1 MAIQNKINLFKQLFR
16 GRRDVVPRYW
26 ESKNGKSGFNP
37 IRKKGEYVPLTNDL
51 LWHHFKGN
59 CILGVYPL
67 REDNTCHFIAADLD
81 NHTGN
86 FNPLRDIKEYYE
98 VCRINDVPCYILR
111 SKSGA
116 GFHAYIFFEKAVP
129 AWKARIVA
137 KALLQEAQIYCKDSS
152 FDRLFPSQ
160 DKLSGKGFGNL
171 IALPFQGRA
180 AKQGN
185 TLFLRPDTGFI
196 EPYEKSLQFK
206 IMAEV
211 KKVDE
216 SVLNGLMDQWS
227 LKKPMN
233 FYTFGQTTDYR
244 KPDLNL
250 MIRGCAFI
258 AHCRDDAISL
268 SYMEWRAMI
277 SNVVRCKDGK
287 RFVHQLSKPY
297 KGYNPAE
304 TDHQIERALDFPHPL
319 TCRYIQ
325 NEITSE
331 YCKSCKHYKKITGS
345 PAGFG
350 YP

>member
-1 MAIQNKINLFKQLFR
+1 MANQNKIELFKQSFK
-16 GRRDVVPRYW
+16 GRSDVVPRYW
-26 ESKNGKSGFNP
+26 KSKNGKSGFSP
-37 IRKKGEYVPLTNDL
+37 ISKNGVYISITNDL
-51 LWHHFKGN
+51 ILQHLKGH

-67 REDNTCHFIAADLD
+67 LEDNTCHFIAADLD

-86 FNPLRDIKEYYE
+86 FNPHRDIKEYYE
-98 VCRINDVPCYILR
+98 VCRINDIPCYILR

-116 GFHAYIFFEKAVP
+116 GFHAYIFFKKPVP
-129 AWKARIVA
+129 AWKARIFA
-137 KALLQEAQIYCKDSS
+137 KALLQEAQIYGENSS

-185 TLFLRPDTGFI
+185 TIFLRPESGFT
-196 EPYEKSLQFK
+196 EPYGKSLQYR

-211 KKVDE
+211 NKVDE
-216 SVLNGLMDQWS
+216 FVLDGLMDQWN

-233 FYTFGQTTDYR
+233 FITFGQATDYR
-244 KPDLNL
+244 KPDFNL
-250 MIRGCAFI
+250 MIRDCVFI

-277 SNVVRCKDGK
+277 SNVVRCKDG
-287 RFVHQLSKPY
+287 RRLVHELSKPY
-297 KGYNPAE
+297 KGHDPAG
-304 TDHQIERALDFPHPL
+304 TDHQIEGALEFPHPVS
-319 TCRYIQ
+319 CRYIQ
-325 NEITSE
+325 NEITTK
-331 YCKSCKHYKKITGS
+331 YCKSCKHYKKVTGS

-350 YP
+350 YS